1 MAVQPLHIDLYQAT
15 LPNIS
20 AGTLPDGFVVM
31 SDGTLEKVSIRV
43 SATVTGTAE
52 ITVAKNGT
60 AVDTIDMVAPSA
72 GDVVSWA
79 GAASVAEGDY
89 ISFTSNG
96 GSTTASIGKVG
107 ARIRKLTS

>member
-1 MAVQPLHIDLYQAT
+1 MAVQPLHIDLYGAT
-15 LPNIS
+15 MTDIS
-20 AGTLPDGFVVM
+20 AATNDGFVVM
-31 SDGTLEKVSIRV
+31 SDGTLEKVSIRA
-43 SATVTGTAE
+43 SATVTGTA
-52 ITVAKNGT
+52 IVTVAKNGT
-60 AVDTIDMVAPSA
+60 AVDTISMVAPDA